1 MYNLTA
7 LGSKPGLSRI
17 KKLLQALGNPEK
29 RQRYVHIAGTNGKGS
44 TSLIIA
50 DILSRAGLK
59 VGRFTSPHIHS
70 YLERF
75 TIDGHTI
82 SAAQLQIY
90 INEIEQVIKS
100 EFANNIARP
109 TEFEVLT
116 AIAFKW
122 FADKQVD
129 IAVMEV
135 GMGGIY
141 DSTNVI
147 VPEISLITSIAIDH
161 TNFLGNTLAEITHNK
176 AGIIKEKVPVI
187 IGKMPPEASHIIGN
201 YASQNNAPLL
211 KNNLVSILRIRS
223 SSLLGYE
230 LDLIIGNKILENIF
244 FALRGDYQLEN
255 LATALTAIF
264 ALREKGYHINESHIR
279 QALGSLE
286 LPGRLEVIS
295 NKPLVILDVAHNP
308 HAAQALNIALEKLL
322 PHKNKLLL
330 CGIVDDK
337 DAYSILKHLGD
348 NTIAC
353 TITRPEGR
361 RGNDWQRL
369 QALWRKLYPNKPTYL
384 EEDIASAVSYSLA
397 KLDKSEYLLICG
409 SFYIIDKARQVF
421 TTP

>member
-1 MYNLTA
+1 M
-7 LGSKPGLSRI
+7 GSKPGLSRI

-29 RQRYVHIAGTNGKGS
+29 KLKYVHIAGTNGKGS
-44 TSLIIA
+44 TSLIVA
-50 DILSRAGLK
+50 NILSRAGLK

-75 TIDGHTI
+75 TIDGWTI
-82 SAAQLQIY
+82 PASQLKIY
-90 INEIEQVIKS
+90 INKIEQVIRS
-100 EFANNIARP
+100 EFADNIARP

-116 AIAFKW
+116 AIAFEW
-122 FADKQVD
+122 FADNEVD

-147 VPEISLITSIAIDH
+147 VPEISIITSVAIDH

-176 AGIIKEKVPVI
+176 AGIIKRKVPVV
-187 IGKMPPEASHIIGN
+187 IGKMPFEASQIIEN
-201 YASQNNAPLL
+201 YAYQNNASLF
-211 KNNLVSILRIRS
+211 KDNLVNVLQVRS
-223 SSLLGYE
+223 CSLLGYE
-230 LDLIIGNKILENIF
+230 LDLKIGDNILENIF

-255 LATALTAIF
+255 LTTALTAIS
-264 ALREKGYHINESHIR
+264 ALQEKGYFINETHIR
-279 QALGSLE
+279 QALKSLE

-295 NKPLVILDVAHNP
+295 NKPLVIIDVAHNP
-308 HAAQALNIALEKLL
+308 HAAQALNQALEKLL

-337 DAYSILKHLGD
+337 DAYSILKHLGH
-348 NTIAC
+348 NTNAC
-353 TITRPEGR
+353 IITRPEGR

-369 QALWRKLYPNKPTYL
+369 QPVWQELYPDKPAYL
-384 EEDIASAVSYSLA
+384 EEDIVSAVNYSLA
-397 KLDKSEYLLICG
+397 KLDKSEYLLMCG
-409 SFYIIDKARQVF
+409 SFFIIDKARRVF